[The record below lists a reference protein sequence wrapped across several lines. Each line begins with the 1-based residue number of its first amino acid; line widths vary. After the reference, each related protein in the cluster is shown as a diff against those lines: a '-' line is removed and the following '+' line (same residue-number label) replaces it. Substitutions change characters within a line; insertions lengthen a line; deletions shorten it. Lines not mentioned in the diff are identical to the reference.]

1 MKANFLKLNIYY
13 ETLQVDKYEE
23 MPLYDDYQLASD
35 MGMYV
40 ILSVM

>member
-13 ETLQVDKYEE
+13 GTLQVDKYEE
-23 MPLYDDYQLASD
+23 IPLYDDYQFVSG